1 MGAADDLR
9 VAGEPRP
16 AAREVIAAATQRGLT
31 VATCESLTAGLLA
44 ASLADVPG
52 ASAVLRGG
60 LVTYA
65 TELKHALAGVDADLL
80 SERGAVDPDVA
91 QQMARGAAEVCG
103 ADFGISCTG
112 VAGPDP
118 QDGKPVG
125 RVYIGLWAAGG
136 AGEGAAGDAG
146 EGRGR
151 VERFDFSGN
160 RAQIR
165 SQVVDA
171 CLELLASAVK

>member
-1 MGAADDLR
+1 MGA
-9 VAGEPRP
+9 VGEPRQ
-16 AAREVIAAATQRGLT
+16 AAREVIAAATQRSLT

-91 QQMARGAAEVCG
+91 LQMARGAAEVCG

-136 AGEGAAGDAG
+136 GAGDAH

-151 VERFDFSGN
+151 VERFDFSGS

-171 CLELLASAVK
+171 CLGLLASAVK